1 MAGLSQ
7 VAKQAG
13 VKEDDAKRIFEAIG
27 QACDA
32 GEPVV
37 IRGFGSF
44 KKTVRAARQ
53 GRNPQTGE
61 AISIAEKSVITFKA
75 SK

>member
-13 VKEDDAKRIFEAIG
+13 VKEDDAKRIFEAIN

-32 GEPVV
+32 GEPVI

-44 KKTVRAARQ
+44 KKKIRAARQ